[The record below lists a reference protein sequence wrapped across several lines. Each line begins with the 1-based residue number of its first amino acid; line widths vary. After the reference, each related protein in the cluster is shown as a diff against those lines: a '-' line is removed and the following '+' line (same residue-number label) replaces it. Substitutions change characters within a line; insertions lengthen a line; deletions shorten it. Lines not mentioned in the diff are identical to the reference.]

1 MSNDGQ
7 LLLRD
12 DGGGEV
18 GSLGTK
24 LSTVERAE
32 TATKSG
38 SLARP
43 PSGVSD

>member
-1 MSNDGQ
+1 MGQ

-12 DGGGEV
+12 ERGGEV
-18 GSLGTK
+18 ESLGTK
-24 LSTVERAE
+24 LPTVERAE

-38 SLARP
+38 SLACP